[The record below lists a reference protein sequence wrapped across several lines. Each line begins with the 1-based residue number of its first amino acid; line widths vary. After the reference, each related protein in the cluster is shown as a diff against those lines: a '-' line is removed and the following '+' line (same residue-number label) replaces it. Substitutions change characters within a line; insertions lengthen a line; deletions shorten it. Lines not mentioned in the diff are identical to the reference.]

1 MRVLI
6 LGGTGMLGHK
16 LAQVFS
22 SAVETYATVRDK
34 IPPIENARFITDV
47 DARNEQL
54 IKGVLKAIRPDVLIN
69 AIGLVKQLPNSKD
82 VVKSLEINSI
92 FPHKMAEIAQEI
104 GARFITVSTDCVFK
118 GDKGNYSE
126 EDLPDAD
133 DIYGK
138 SKYLGEVITD
148 TALTIRTSIIGR
160 ELVGNKG
167 LVEWFLS
174 QKGKRIRGYTKAV
187 FSGLSTLT
195 LSEIMMRIVTDY
207 PDLNG
212 LYHIAS
218 QPISKYTLLSM
229 LKSKLNFPIEIE
241 PDDEIVVDRSLNASR
256 FKDMAGIEID
266 DWDPMLDKMIGE
278 FEWYEKVRNT

>member
-1 MRVLI
+1 
-6 LGGTGMLGHK
+6 MLGHK
-16 LAQVFS
+16 LVQVFS
-22 SAVETYATVRDK
+22 SNVETYATVRNK
-34 IPPIENARFITDV
+34 VPPIEKAHFITGV

-54 IKGVLKAIRPDVLIN
+54 INGLLKAIRPDVLIN
-69 AIGLVKQLPNSKD
+69 AIGLVKQLPDSKD
-82 VVKSLEINSI
+82 VIKSLEINSI
-92 FPHKMAEIAQEI
+92 FPHKMAEIAKEI
-104 GARFITVSTDCVFK
+104 GTRFITVSTDCVFK

-126 EDLPDAD
+126 EDIPDAD

-174 QKGKRIRGYTKAV
+174 QKEKKIKGYTKAV

-195 LSEIMMRIVTDY
+195 LSEIMMRIVIDY

-212 LYHIAS
+212 LYHVAS
-218 QPISKYTLLSM
+218 QPISKYNLLSM
-229 LKSKLNFPIEIE
+229 LKNKLKFPIEIE
-241 PDDEIVVDRSLNASR
+241 PSDELVVDRSLNASR
-256 FKDMAGIEID
+256 FKDMTGIEID
-266 DWDPMLDKMIGE
+266 DWDSMLDKMIGE

>member
-16 LAQVFS
+16 LVQVFS
-22 SAVETYATVRDK
+22 SNVETYATVRDK

-256 FKDMAGIEID
+256 FKDMTGIEID